1 MTERGPEEG
10 NATEIDRERLDEPTH
25 TAAGGD
31 VPEEEWDDTPR
42 GRGRALP
49 ALGIALGVVLAV
61 LITYSLLR
69 IAGEE
74 HYQSCVSAVN
84 AKYGSATD
92 NLTRLVRTSAVGQCS
107 RSPF

>member
-1 MTERGPEEG
+1 MARDGRIDGTHERKAMTERGTEEG
-10 NATEIDRERLDEPTH
+10 NAAEINRERLEEPAD
-25 TAAGGD
+25 AAADGEA
-31 VPEEEWDDTPR
+31 PAEEWDDTPR
-42 GRGRALP
+42 GRGRTLP

-84 AKYGSATD
+84 AKYGAATD
-92 NLTRLVRTSAVGQCS
+92 N
-107 RSPF
+107 